1 RQALN
6 AYREAITQA
15 PGYAVAYVNLAAS
28 YEALGQ
34 TDAALAAYRQA
45 LQHDANLVALQAK
58 IDALG
63 KRVGRQRMAT
73 LPTFIQQV
81 LNGLM
86 LGGGYA
92 LVAIGYTLI
101 FGVLNLLHLAHG
113 EVAMIGS
120 YIGLTLVL
128 IATSQ
133 LGVLPLW
140 VVLIVA
146 MLGAGVVGIVVEL
159 IAFRPLGRRQL
170 HITPLITTIA
180 VAFVLQ
186 EAAVKLFGSEQRSF
200 PVAMFDELK
209 KFDLQLGA
217 FRITYVQMFIIT
229 ASLALM
235 VGLYFFVEKT
245 TMGRAMRACA
255 ENTQTARL
263 LGVNV
268 HWITVWTFGIASAL
282 AGAAGVLIGL
292 AYNITPLMGGTL
304 GLKGLTIM
312 VFSGSGNIVGAMVAA
327 LILGMIETMSVAY
340 LVPAWKDGFAFG
352 ILIVIL
358 LYRPTGLFGSR
369 LQIEAGR

>member
-1 RQALN
+1 M
-6 AYREAITQA
+6 
-15 PGYAVAYVNLAAS
+15 
-28 YEALGQ
+28 
-34 TDAALAAYRQA
+34 AALA
-45 LQHDANLVALQAK
+45 
-58 IDALG
+58 
-63 KRVGRQRMAT
+63 
-73 LPTFIQQV
+73 TFIQQV
-81 LNGLM
+81 INGLM

-120 YIGLTLVL
+120 YVGLTLVI
-128 IATSQ
+128 IAMSQ
-133 LGVLPLW
+133 VGVLPLW
-140 VVLIVA
+140 LV
-146 MLGAGVVGIVVEL
+146 
-159 IAFRPLGRRQL
+159 
-170 HITPLITTIA
+170 IA

-209 KFDLQLGA
+209 KYDLHLGA
-217 FRITYVQMFIIT
+217 FRITYVQMFIVA
-229 ASLALM
+229 ASIVLM

-268 HWITVWTFGIASAL
+268 HWITIWTFGIASAL

-292 AYNITPLMGGTL
+292 AYNITPLMGGAL

-312 VFSGSGNIVGAMVAA
+312 LFGGSGNIVGAMVAA

-352 ILIVIL
+352 ILILIL
-358 LYRPTGLFGSR
+358 LYKPSGLFGSR
-369 LQIEAGR
+369 LQMEAGR

>member
-1 RQALN
+1 M
-6 AYREAITQA
+6 
-15 PGYAVAYVNLAAS
+15 LA
-28 YEALGQ
+28 
-34 TDAALAAYRQA
+34 
-45 LQHDANLVALQAK
+45 
-58 IDALG
+58 
-63 KRVGRQRMAT
+63 
-73 LPTFIQQV
+73 TFIQQV
-81 LNGLM
+81 INGLM

-92 LVAIGYTLI
+92 LIAIGYTLI

-128 IATSQ
+128 TAMSQ
-133 LGVLPLW
+133 VGVLPVW
-140 VVLIVA
+140 VVLVVA
-146 MLGAGVVGIVVEL
+146 MIGAGIVGIVVEL

-186 EAAVKLFGSEQRSF
+186 EAAIKLFGSEQRSF
-200 PVAMFDELK
+200 PVKMFDQLK
-209 KFDLQLGA
+209 QHDLHLGV
-217 FRITYVQMFIIT
+217 FHLTFVQMFIIG
-229 ASLALM
+229 ASLVLM
-235 VGLYFFVEKT
+235 LGLYFFVEKT
-245 TMGRAMRACA
+245 KMGRAMRACA

-268 HWITVWTFGIASAL
+268 HWITVWTFGISSAL

-292 AYNITPLMGGTL
+292 AYNITPLMGVNL

-312 VFSGSGNIVGAMVAA
+312 LFGGSGNIVGAMVAS
-327 LILGMIETMSVAY
+327 LILGMVETMSVAY

-352 ILIVIL
+352 ILILVL
-358 LYRPTGLFGSR
+358 LYKPSGLLGSR

>member
-1 RQALN
+1 MAD
-6 AYREAITQA
+6 
-15 PGYAVAYVNLAAS
+15 LA
-28 YEALGQ
+28 
-34 TDAALAAYRQA
+34 
-45 LQHDANLVALQAK
+45 
-58 IDALG
+58 
-63 KRVGRQRMAT
+63 
-73 LPTFIQQV
+73 TFIQQV
-81 LNGLM
+81 INGLM

-128 IATSQ
+128 IAMSQ

-140 VVLIVA
+140 AVLLVA
-146 MLGAGVVGIVVEL
+146 MIGTGIVGIIVEL
-159 IAFRPLGRRQL
+159 VAFRPLGRRQL

-186 EAAVKLFGSEQRSF
+186 EAAVKIFGSEQRSF
-200 PVAMFDELK
+200 PVAMFDGLK
-209 KFDLQLGA
+209 QFDLQLGA
-217 FRITYVQMFIIT
+217 FRISYVQMFIIG
-229 ASLALM
+229 ASVVLM

-245 TMGRAMRACA
+245 EMGRAMRACA

-268 HWITVWTFGIASAL
+268 HWITIWTFGIASAL

-312 VFSGSGNIVGAMVAA
+312 LFGGSGNIVGAMAS
-327 LILGMIETMSVAY
+327 TCS
-340 LVPAWKDGFAFG
+340 
-352 ILIVIL
+352 
-358 LYRPTGLFGSR
+358 
-369 LQIEAGR
+369 